1 MRTKEST
8 IETFKR
14 IILVR
19 AIQIIRIGAH
29 MQKELQLIINTS
41 KVLYGIELAQF
52 DNAFL
57 EQAVDRRCVVLGIN
71 DFQGYLETIT
81 NNEAEADLLARSL
94 NITYTEFFRNAL
106 TFANLEQWLLPNL
119 INSKPRGSELRVWSA
134 GCASGQEAYSI
145 AMMLENAAEKRSE
158 PFRYRI
164 IATDISESA
173 LGFAR
178 KGEYS
183 EEAVQTIRTK
193 DINQFFERSG
203 NTYIVGERLKKH
215 VNFSRYDLL
224 DPLSA
229 NPQESIF
236 GNFDLV
242 ICSNVLFYY
251 KPKCQSFIL
260 GKLINS
266 LVSNG
271 YLITGEAE
279 RQNVLKQGVLRA
291 VVPPSPIFQKKAEV

>member
-1 MRTKEST
+1 
-8 IETFKR
+8 
-14 IILVR
+14 
-19 AIQIIRIGAH
+19 
-29 MQKELQLIINTS
+29 MQNELQLIIETS
-41 KVLYGIELAQF
+41 KALYGIELAQF

-57 EQAVDRRCVVLGIN
+57 EQTVDRRCVALGVS
-71 DFQGYLETIT
+71 DLQGYLETIS
-81 NNEAEADLLARSL
+81 NNKAEADLLVRSL

-119 INSKPRGSELRVWSA
+119 INSKQVGSELRVWSA

-145 AMMLENAAEKRSE
+145 AMLLENAADKRRE

-173 LGFAR
+173 LEFAL

-183 EEAVQTIRTK
+183 EEAIQAIRTR

-203 NTYIVGERLKKH
+203 NTYTVCERLKQH
-215 VNFSRYDLL
+215 VSFSRYDLL

-251 KPKCQSFIL
+251 KPKCQGFIL
-260 GKLINS
+260 KKLVDS
-266 LVSNG
+266 LKVNG
-271 YLITGEAE
+271 YLVTGEAE
-279 RQNVLKQGVLRA
+279 KSNVLKYGVLRA
-291 VVPPSPIFQKKAEV
+291 VAPPSPIFQKKAEV

>member
-1 MRTKEST
+1 MQNELQSI
-8 IETFKR
+8 IET
-14 IILVR
+14 
-19 AIQIIRIGAH
+19 
-29 MQKELQLIINTS
+29 S
-41 KVLYGIELAQF
+41 KALYGIDLAQF

-57 EQAVDRRCVVLGIN
+57 EQAVDRRCVVLGVN

-119 INSKPRGSELRVWSA
+119 INSKPVGTELRVWSA
-134 GCASGQEAYSI
+134 GCSTGQEAYSI
-145 AMMLENAAEKRSE
+145 AMMLENSADKRSE

-173 LGFAR
+173 LGFAL

-183 EEAVQTIRTK
+183 EEAIQTIRAR

-203 NTYIVGERLKKH
+203 NTYTACKRLKQH
-215 VNFSRYDLL
+215 VSFSRYDLL

-229 NPQESIF
+229 NPHESIF

-251 KPKCQSFIL
+251 QPKYQGFIL
-260 GKLINS
+260 RPNAKTIEAISIRNS
-266 LVSNG
+266 AVSCSFH
-271 YLITGEAE
+271 
-279 RQNVLKQGVLRA
+279 QNVYARDRA
-291 VVPPSPIFQKKAEV
+291 LIFSGFNNTGY